1 MQHVQLSVFYKG
13 GYLSYKITTED
24 AVVYQ
29 FALRSAPENSR
40 YAPEQFSIERKAN
53 GWAFSTS
60 LEPHFKKSVLHT
72 LKKAK
77 V

>member
-1 MQHVQLSVFYKG
+1 MQYVQLSVFYEG
-13 GYLSYKITTED
+13 GFLSYAITTED

-29 FALRSAPENSR
+29 FNLKSAPEDSR
-40 YAPEQFSIERKAN
+40 YAPKHFTIERKAN
-53 GWAFSTS
+53 GWAFNQD